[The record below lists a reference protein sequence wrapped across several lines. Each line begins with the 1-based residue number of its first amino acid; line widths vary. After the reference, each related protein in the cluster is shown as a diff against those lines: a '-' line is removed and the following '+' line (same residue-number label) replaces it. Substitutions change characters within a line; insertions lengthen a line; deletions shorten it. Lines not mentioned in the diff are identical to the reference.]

1 MTRRACLVVTLAG
14 VTMGVIACSARREGE
29 LPRTAT
35 VTSVA
40 YRVHHM
46 PEMLAF
52 YREAFGI
59 EFREVDTGGLRSQFG
74 AVGGVTLKFVPI
86 RDAAD
91 FESFPVHQLGF
102 EVHNV
107 DAVVAAAR
115 KHGGRLQDQP
125 VERDGRLHAAVRD
138 PDGNTLELYGRH

>member
-1 MTRRACLVVTLAG
+1 VTRRACLVAILAL
-14 VTMGVIACSARREGE
+14 VTMGANACSARREGD
-29 LPRTAT
+29 LPRAAT

-74 AVGGVTLKFVPI
+74 EVGGVTLKFVPI

-102 EVHNV
+102 EVRDVN
-107 DAVVAAAR
+107 AVVVAAR

-138 PDGNTLELYGRH
+138 PDGNTLELYGNR